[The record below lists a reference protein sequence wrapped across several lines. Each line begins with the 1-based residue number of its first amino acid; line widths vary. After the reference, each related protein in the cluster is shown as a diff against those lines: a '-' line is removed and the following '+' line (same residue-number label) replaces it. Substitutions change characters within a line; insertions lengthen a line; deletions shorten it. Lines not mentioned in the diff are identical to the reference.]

1 MLSAMPLKPHTC
13 FQMPSQLIMVSTVRR
28 SWVLFSV
35 LILFL
40 LIDSYGA
47 EANNNNVTCVG
58 LIIDVHTRI
67 GKEEKIAMEIA
78 AQNYNTS
85 SKTQKL
91 SLYIQDSFRVT
102 SAEEMIREKRVKV
115 IIGMHTWQEAALVA
129 DIGSQALVPVISFA
143 APAISPPLMQLR
155 WPFLIQMAKNGSE
168 QIKCIANIV
177 HAYNWKRVAV
187 IYEDE
192 AFGGDSGKLALL
204 TEALQHVGSEIEYR
218 LVLPPFSSMS
228 DPGWVVHEELVKL
241 LKAQLRTFIVLE
253 SSLEMAIHLFREA
266 KNMGFVRRDST
277 WIIPNSI
284 TSLLDSVNNSVI
296 SSMEGAIGIKTHY
309 SEAVTSEYHDFHAQ
323 FRKIFR
329 TEYPEEDNSDPGF
342 YALRAYDSIRIVIQA
357 IERMTSNRSSPKM
370 LLDSMLL
377 SNFTGFSGKIHFK
390 AGQLSDT
397 SILSIV
403 HVLGKRYKEIEFWT
417 PDLGFSMIPSIGKP
431 NTLVAPVILQRNLQE
446 SPKGWEMPTD
456 AKPLKIGVIDSST
469 FGDFVKVDYGAKQN
483 NYSGFCIQ
491 IFFKARDF
499 LGYPLPYKLEAC
511 NCSYNDLVHLV
522 HNKTYDAA
530 IGDFTITAERLQYV
544 DFSAPFIESGVVM
557 IAPVKPVGSAFMFTK
572 PFTRDMWLVTSA
584 ILIYTVLIV
593 WLLEH
598 QSNPEFSGSWRNQ
611 ISTALWFTFSSL
623 FFAHRENIHN
633 NLTRLVMG
641 VWLFVVL
648 ILTSSYTAS
657 LSSMLTVQKLE
668 PNYMELLKKNNLPV
682 GCANLSVR
690 KYLVNAFEFKE
701 QNIKMLNRTMLFEQE
716 NIFAIFIESPYEEVF
731 FKNNCGKDYT
741 ITRLLTHG
749 FGGLGFVFQRGS
761 PITRDFS
768 EAILKLSEAG
778 TILSLKK
785 KWFTPQNECSANITS
800 SEPESLSLQSFG
812 VLYLISFVTST
823 ICLLSFLVRLFISRQ
838 QHHNAFEGNIT
849 PGEESTW
856 KKAVRRVRY
865 FCIKNPRRDPTLA
878 DTSGANEYSFRRLLC
893 RTFDTTEFRASSVPV
908 EVEMPQTKDA

>member
-1 MLSAMPLKPHTC
+1 
-13 FQMPSQLIMVSTVRR
+13 MVGTVRR

-35 LILFL
+35 LMLFL
-40 LIDSYGA
+40 LDSYGA

-58 LIIDVHTRI
+58 LIIDVNTRI

-78 AQNYNTS
+78 AQTYNTS

-91 SLYIQDSFRVT
+91 SLYIQDSLRVT
-102 SAEEMIREKRVKV
+102 SAVEEMIRENRVKV

-143 APAISPPLMQLR
+143 APAINPPLMQLR

-177 HAYNWKRVAV
+177 QAYNWKRVVV

-192 AFGGDSGKLALL
+192 ALGGDSGKLALL

-241 LKAQLRTFIVLE
+241 LKTQLRNFIVLE

-309 SEAVTSEYHDFHAQ
+309 SEEVTSEYHDFHAQ

-342 YALRAYDSIRIVIQA
+342 YALRAYDSIRIVIQV
-357 IERMTSNRSSPKM
+357 IERMTSNRGSPKM
-370 LLDSMLL
+370 LLGSMLL

-417 PDLGFSMIPSIGKP
+417 PDSGFSMIPSIGKP
-431 NTLVAPVILQRNLQE
+431 NTLVAPLILQRNLQE
-446 SPKGWEMPTD
+446 SPKVWEMPTD
-456 AKPLKIGVIDSST
+456 AKPLKIGVPGRAS
-469 FGDFVKVDYGAKQN
+469 FGNFVKVDYGVKLNEN

-491 IFFKARDF
+491 IFLKAREL

-511 NCSYNDLVHLV
+511 NCTYNDLVHLV

-530 IGDFTITAERLQYV
+530 IGDLTITAERLQYV
-544 DFSAPFIESGVVM
+544 DFTAPYIESGVAM
-557 IAPVKPVGSAFMFTK
+557 IAPAKPVGSAFTFTK
-572 PFTRDMWLVTSA
+572 PFTWDMWLVTSA
-584 ILIYTVLIV
+584 ILTYTVLIV

-611 ISTALWFTFSSL
+611 ISAALWFTFSSL

-682 GCANLSVR
+682 CCINLSVK
-690 KYLVNAFEFKE
+690 KYLVNVFEFKE
-701 QNIKMLNRTMLFEQE
+701 QNIKIIDIKHSKLFKQE
-716 NIFAIFIESPYEEVF
+716 KIFAVFLEFPYEEIF
-731 FKNNCGKDYT
+731 LNKNCKDYT
-741 ITRLLTHG
+741 STRLHTHG
-749 FGGLGFVFQRGS
+749 FGGLGFVS
-761 PITRDFS
+761 I
-768 EAILKLSEAG
+768 
-778 TILSLKK
+778 
-785 KWFTPQNECSANITS
+785 N
-800 SEPESLSLQSFG
+800 
-812 VLYLISFVTST
+812 
-823 ICLLSFLVRLFISRQ
+823 
-838 QHHNAFEGNIT
+838 
-849 PGEESTW
+849 
-856 KKAVRRVRY
+856 
-865 FCIKNPRRDPTLA
+865 
-878 DTSGANEYSFRRLLC
+878 
-893 RTFDTTEFRASSVPV
+893 
-908 EVEMPQTKDA
+908 

>member
-1 MLSAMPLKPHTC
+1 
-13 FQMPSQLIMVSTVRR
+13 MVGTVRR

-40 LIDSYGA
+40 LDSYGA

-58 LIIDVHTRI
+58 LIIDVNTRI

-78 AQNYNTS
+78 AQTYNTS

-91 SLYIQDSFRVT
+91 SLYIQDSLRVT
-102 SAEEMIREKRVKV
+102 SAVEEMIRENRVKV

-143 APAISPPLMQLR
+143 APAINPPLMQLR

-177 HAYNWKRVAV
+177 QAYNWKRVV
-187 IYEDE
+187 LIYEDE

-204 TEALQHVGSEIEYR
+204 TEALQHVGSEIDYH

-241 LKAQLRTFIVLE
+241 LKTQLRNFIVLE

-309 SEAVTSEYHDFHAQ
+309 SEEVTSEYHDFHAQ
-323 FRKIFR
+323 FGKFSELNIQRK
-329 TEYPEEDNSDPGF
+329 TTPT
-342 YALRAYDSIRIVIQA
+342 L
-357 IERMTSNRSSPKM
+357 
-370 LLDSMLL
+370 
-377 SNFTGFSGKIHFK
+377 
-390 AGQLSDT
+390 LSDT

-417 PDLGFSMIPSIGKP
+417 PDSGFSMIPSIGKP

-446 SPKGWEMPTD
+446 SPKVWEMPTD
-456 AKPLKIGVIDSST
+456 AKPLKIGVRGRAS
-469 FGDFVKVDYGAKQN
+469 FGNFVKVDYGVKLNEN

-491 IFFKARDF
+491 IFLKAREL

-511 NCSYNDLVHLV
+511 NCTYNDLVHLV

-530 IGDFTITAERLQYV
+530 IGDLTITAERLQYV
-544 DFSAPFIESGVVM
+544 DFTAPYIESGVAM
-557 IAPVKPVGSAFMFTK
+557 IAPAKPVGSAFMFTK
-572 PFTRDMWLVTSA
+572 PFTWDMWLVTSA

-682 GCANLSVR
+682 GCTNLSVK

-701 QNIKMLNRTMLFEQE
+701 QNIKIIDIKHSKLFKQE
-716 NIFAIFIESPYEEVF
+716 KIFAVFLEFPYEEIF
-731 FKNNCGKDYT
+731 LNKNCKDYT
-741 ITRLLTHG
+741 STRLHTHG

-785 KWFTPQNECSANITS
+785 KWLTPQNECSANITS

-823 ICLLSFLVRLFISRQ
+823 ICLLLFLVRLFISHL
-838 QHHNAFEGNIT
+838 QHHNAFKGNIT

-856 KKAVRRVRY
+856 KKAVRLVRY
-865 FCIKNPRRDPTLA
+865 FCIKNLRRAPTLA
-878 DTSGANEYSFRRLLC
+878 DTSGANDHSTL
-893 RTFDTTEFRASSVPV
+893 D
-908 EVEMPQTKDA
+908 